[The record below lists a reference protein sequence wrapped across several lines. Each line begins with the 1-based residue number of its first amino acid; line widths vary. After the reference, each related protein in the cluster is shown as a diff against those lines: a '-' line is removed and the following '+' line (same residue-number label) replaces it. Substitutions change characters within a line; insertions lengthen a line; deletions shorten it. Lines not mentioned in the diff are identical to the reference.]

1 MASPIAFALG
11 PNFDLQAV
19 VGQLGHTFQLR
30 GYTIRS
36 YPLGAGACLE
46 LNRHMGGL
54 NTVIGRCEGI
64 KVNFMPGANMLNV
77 SFSDEQWTDKVIGF
91 VVGWF
96 TCWIPWVFT
105 GIGLYNQ
112 IQLPKQVENELR
124 IILGTV
130 GVPQTTYYTGPAPT
144 QTYSYYQTPSYP
156 TQPSVTP
163 PAPSAEPP
171 KAPKADPSASAQPF
185 AQDAPPVSSPF
196 PPADPFGSGSPF
208 AASPPAPQAPKTPET
223 PSAPAAPSP
232 PPVSVPPRKKV
243 CPSCGKVIDADCN
256 FCTNCGV
263 KQ

>member
-156 TQPSVTP
+156 TQPPVTP

-196 PPADPFGSGSPF
+196 PPADPFAAAAPLRLRRPRLKRRKRPKRRLPRRLRARRPF
-208 AASPPAPQAPKTPET
+208 RCLPAKKCVPPAA
-223 PSAPAAPSP
+223 
-232 PPVSVPPRKKV
+232 R
-243 CPSCGKVIDADCN
+243 
-256 FCTNCGV
+256 
-263 KQ
+263 